1 MPSTDSLQDRAR
13 SALAPAATA
22 DEPFLAIYLNDQLAL
37 GVLWREIARR
47 SARAN
52 HGTEVGEAVGRV
64 ADAIAEDVATF
75 EEIMRRVGVPK
86 TPAKPVLAIAGER
99 IGRLKL
105 NGRLRGYSPLS
116 RFEELDFLVMGI
128 DGKVVLWCNL
138 RDHAGLGARLPDV
151 DFGALIDRARE
162 QRALLEPHH
171 AAAGRE
177 AFATQAG

>member
-1 MPSTDSLQDRAR
+1 MAMTDTSLQERAR

-22 DEPFLAIYLNDQLAL
+22 DEPFLAIYMNDQLAL

-52 HGTEVGEAVGRV
+52 HGTDVGEAVGRV
-64 ADAIAEDVATF
+64 ADAIAEDVTTF
-75 EEIMRRVGVPK
+75 EDIMRSLGIPK

-116 RFEELDFLVMGI
+116 RFEELDFLVLGI

-138 RDHAGLGARLPDV
+138 RDLAGLGARLPDV
-151 DFGALIDRARE
+151 DFDALIARARE
-162 QRALLEPHH
+162 QRSLLEPHH

-177 AFATQAG
+177 AFGI

>member
-1 MPSTDSLQDRAR
+1 MATADRIQDRAL
-13 SALAPAATA
+13 SKLAPAATS
-22 DEPFLAIYLNDQLAL
+22 DERYLAIYMNDQLAL

-52 HGTEVGEAVGRV
+52 HGTPAGEAIGGV
-64 ADAIAEDVATF
+64 ADAISEDVETF
-75 EEIMRRVGVPK
+75 ELMMSDLGIPK
-86 TPAKPVLAIAGER
+86 TPVKPMLALAGER
-99 IGRLKL
+99 FGRLKL
-105 NGRLRGYSPLS
+105 NGHLRGYSPLS

-151 DFGALIDRARE
+151 DFDALVARARQ
-162 QRALLEPHH
+162 QRSLLEPHH

-177 AFATQAG
+177 AFARGS